1 MWSRRGFDSQQ
12 FWHGLR
18 IALNLD
24 GVIGYCPLM
33 APSSF
38 AFSSWDGMSADW
50 GYQLRPNRPVFDLFC
65 ASPELISVASLSKRM
80 QADQIWFAL
89 TRRRTL
95 DRGVN
100 QVIERAGQV
109 VTVNKKG
116 SLIALPPRVIGG
128 ALAVWPGCRS
138 EL

>member
-1 MWSRRGFDSQQ
+1 M
-12 FWHGLR
+12 
-18 IALNLD
+18 AL
-24 GVIGYCPLM
+24 
-33 APSSF
+33 SSF

-50 GYQLRPNRPVFDLFC
+50 GYQLRPNRPVFDLLC
-65 ASPELISVASLSKRM
+65 ASPEQQLRLSKRM

-116 SLIALPPRVIGG
+116 SLIALIPRVIGG
-128 ALAVWPGCRS
+128 AQACGVAWMPFRTLMVEYINKWDF
-138 EL
+138 